1 MSDAVAMEI
10 TEDLVNRPTHY
21 THSNIECISAIEAS
35 MSVAQFKGFL
45 KGQVMKYLWR
55 YEHKGNPLQDIE
67 KAQWYLSRLRK
78 LELPEDYGMGRKI

>member
-45 KGQVMKYLWR
+45 KGQVMSIR
-55 YEHKGNPLQDIE
+55 EIH
-67 KAQWYLSRLRK
+67 SRTLK
-78 LELPEDYGMGRKI
+78 KPSGI